1 MSTDRVGEYQDVCE
15 EVLDQLHLAIDK
27 ETKNIE

>member
-15 EVLDQLHLAIDK
+15 EVLDQLHLSIDK
-27 ETKNIE
+27 EDEKY